1 MNNRPL
7 CLSLSLLF
15 TMFVLSEAYAE
26 NRFRLLGGIGTTKTS
41 FDYAEM
47 DLFNH
52 HYGAQFVHYVA
63 EKYAYGLEI
72 VHHQMFKSKGGAH
85 EYLSVCIVLE
95 AMLHKI
101 WLNQMGIAGYIGTG
115 DSRFK
120 PFGFRSSTGLDIPI
134 GEKVS
139 LSILSRSDLI
149 FEDKVI
155 FSSSL
160 EAGMSV
166 RF

>member
-1 MNNRPL
+1 MNDRL
-7 CLSLSLLF
+7 LRFSLSLLF
-15 TMFVLSEAYAE
+15 TMFVFSQAYAE
-26 NRFRLLGGIGTTKTS
+26 NRFRTLGGIGVTKTT
-41 FDYAEM
+41 FDYTEM
-47 DLFNH
+47 DIFNH

-63 EKYAYGLEI
+63 EKYAYGLEV
-72 VHHQMFKSKGGAH
+72 VHHQVFKSKEGAY

-101 WLNQMGIAGYIGTG
+101 WLNQMGIAGYIGT
-115 DSRFK
+115 RVNKNK
-120 PFGFRSSTGLDIPI
+120 PFGFRASTGLDIPI

-139 LSILSRSDLI
+139 LLILLRKDTI

-160 EAGMSV
+160 EAGVGM